1 MLVNKIKYIYN
12 VNMKKIIHNSIYI
25 DIYIL
30 KIHYV
35 PIIPCFKM
43 KGYVLNNRVIYK
55 IRKTQHQNPKFGHTQ
70 GECFFKTCKKV
81 H

>member
-1 MLVNKIKYIYN
+1 
-12 VNMKKIIHNSIYI
+12 MKKIIHNSIYI

-55 IRKTQHQNPKFGHTQ
+55 LRKTQHQNPKFGHTQ
-70 GECFFKTCKKV
+70 GEFFFKTCKKI